1 MNEKHEAI
9 IEVRSLEKRFK
20 QNIILSNINIDF
32 YKGEVVCIIG
42 PSGAGKS
49 TFIRCLN
56 NLETPT
62 YGYVLCNGTSIA
74 HRNDKKTRSEL
85 LKIGMVFQDFNLFEH
100 KTVMENVIDAPVH
113 VKKENKGIVIKRAK
127 ALLNRVGLGDKA
139 DSYPSQLS
147 GGQKQRVA
155 IARALCMEPEIML
168 FDEPTSA
175 LDPQMVQ
182 EVLKVMRDLA
192 DSGMTMIIV
201 THEMNFARQVADK
214 IIFMAD
220 SQILE
225 QGTPEQIFEH
235 PRHQRVKDFI
245 GTNL

>member
-1 MNEKHEAI
+1 MNEKQEAI
-9 IEVRSLEKRFK
+9 IEVRSLDKHFK
-20 QNIILSNINIDF
+20 NTEVLSGITIDF
-32 YKGEVVCIIG
+32 FKGEVVCIIG

-56 NLETPT
+56 NLETPS
-62 YGYVLCNGTSIA
+62 YGYVLVNGVPIA
-74 HRNDKKTRSEL
+74 HKKSKDAKQEL
-85 LKIGMVFQDFNLFEH
+85 LKMGMVFQDFNLFSH
-100 KTVMENVIDAPVH
+100 MTVLENIIDAPVH
-113 VKKENKGIVIKRAK
+113 VKKEAKEVAISRAK
-127 ALLNRVGLGDKA
+127 ELLDKVGLLDKIDA
-139 DSYPSQLS
+139 YPAQLS

-192 DSGMTMIIV
+192 ETGMTMIVV

-214 IIFMAD
+214 ILFMANG
-220 SQILE
+220 QVVE
-225 QGTPEQIFEH
+225 YGTPEQIFEY
-235 PRHQRVKDFI
+235 PRSQMVKDFI

>member
-1 MNEKHEAI
+1 MSEKREAI
-9 IEVRSLEKRFK
+9 IEVRSLEKKFK
-20 QNIILSNINIDF
+20 QNVILSNINIDF

-62 YGYVLCNGTSIA
+62 YGYVLCNGASVA
-74 HRNDKKTRSEL
+74 HRNDKKTKSEL

-100 KTVMENVIDAPVH
+100 KTVMENIIDAPIH
-113 VKKENKGIVIKRAK
+113 VKKENKDIVIERAK
-127 ALLNRVGLGDKA
+127 GLLAKVGLSDKA

-201 THEMNFARQVADK
+201 THEMNFARQVADR

-235 PRHQRVKDFI
+235 PRHQKVKDFI

>member
-1 MNEKHEAI
+1 MNEKQEAI
-9 IEVRSLEKRFK
+9 IEVRSLDKHFK
-20 QNIILSNINIDF
+20 NTEVLSGITIDF
-32 YKGEVVCIIG
+32 FKGEVVCIIG

-56 NLETPT
+56 NLETPS
-62 YGYVLCNGTSIA
+62 YGYVLVNGVPIA
-74 HRNDKKTRSEL
+74 HKKSKDAKQEL
-85 LKIGMVFQDFNLFEH
+85 LKMGMVFQDFNLFSH
-100 KTVMENVIDAPVH
+100 MTVLENIIDAPVH
-113 VKKENKGIVIKRAK
+113 VKKEAKEVAISRAK
-127 ALLNRVGLGDKA
+127 ELLDKVGLLDKIDA
-139 DSYPSQLS
+139 YPAQLS

-192 DSGMTMIIV
+192 ETGMTMIVV

-214 IIFMAD
+214 ILFMANG
-220 SQILE
+220 QVIE
-225 QGTPEQIFEH
+225 YGTPEQIFEY
-235 PRHQRVKDFI
+235 PRSQMVKDFI

>member
-1 MNEKHEAI
+1 MNEKQEVI
-9 IEVRSLEKRFK
+9 IEVRSLDKHFK
-20 QNIILSNINIDF
+20 NTEVLSGITIDF
-32 YKGEVVCIIG
+32 FKGEVVCIIG

-56 NLETPT
+56 NLETPS
-62 YGYVLCNGTSIA
+62 YGYVLVNGVPIA
-74 HRNDKKTRSEL
+74 HKKSKAPKQEL
-85 LKIGMVFQDFNLFEH
+85 LKMGMVFQDFNLFSH
-100 KTVMENVIDAPVH
+100 MTVLENIIDAPVH
-113 VKKENKGIVIKRAK
+113 VKKEAKEVAISRAK
-127 ALLNRVGLGDKA
+127 ELLDKVGLLDKIDA
-139 DSYPSQLS
+139 YPAQLS

-192 DSGMTMIIV
+192 ETGMTMIVV

-214 IIFMAD
+214 ILFMANG
-220 SQILE
+220 QVIE
-225 QGTPEQIFEH
+225 YGTPEQIFEY
-235 PRHQRVKDFI
+235 PRSQMVKDFI

>member
-1 MNEKHEAI
+1 MNEKQEAI
-9 IEVRSLEKRFK
+9 IEVRSLDKHFK
-20 QNIILSNINIDF
+20 NTEVLSGITIDF
-32 YKGEVVCIIG
+32 FKGEVVCIIG

-56 NLETPT
+56 NLETPS
-62 YGYVLCNGTSIA
+62 YGYVLVNGVPIA
-74 HRNDKKTRSEL
+74 HKKSKDAKQEL
-85 LKIGMVFQDFNLFEH
+85 LKMGMVFQDFNLFSH
-100 KTVMENVIDAPVH
+100 MTVLENIIDAPVH
-113 VKKENKGIVIKRAK
+113 VKKEAKEVAISRAK
-127 ALLNRVGLGDKA
+127 ELLDKVGLLDKIA
-139 DSYPSQLS
+139 AYPAQLS

-192 DSGMTMIIV
+192 ETGMTMIVV

-214 IIFMAD
+214 ILFMANG
-220 SQILE
+220 QVIE
-225 QGTPEQIFEH
+225 YGTPEQIFEY
-235 PRHQRVKDFI
+235 PRSQMVKDFI

>member
-1 MNEKHEAI
+1 MNEKQEAI
-9 IEVRSLEKRFK
+9 IEVRSLDKHFK
-20 QNIILSNINIDF
+20 NTEVLSGITIDF
-32 YKGEVVCIIG
+32 FKGEVVCIIG

-56 NLETPT
+56 NLETPS
-62 YGYVLCNGTSIA
+62 YGYVLVNGVPIA
-74 HRNDKKTRSEL
+74 HKKSKDAKQEL
-85 LKIGMVFQDFNLFEH
+85 LKMGMVFQDFNLFSH
-100 KTVMENVIDAPVH
+100 MTVLENIIDAPVH
-113 VKKENKGIVIKRAK
+113 VKKEAKEVAISRAK
-127 ALLNRVGLGDKA
+127 ELLDKVGLLDKIDA
-139 DSYPSQLS
+139 YPAQLS

-192 DSGMTMIIV
+192 ETGMTMIVV

-214 IIFMAD
+214 ILFMANG
-220 SQILE
+220 QVIE
-225 QGTPEQIFEH
+225 YGTPEQLFEY
-235 PRHQRVKDFI
+235 PRSQMVKDFI

>member
-1 MNEKHEAI
+1 MNEKQEAI
-9 IEVRSLEKRFK
+9 IEVRSLDKHFK
-20 QNIILSNINIDF
+20 NTEVLSGITIDF
-32 YKGEVVCIIG
+32 FKGEVVCIIG

-56 NLETPT
+56 NLETPS
-62 YGYVLCNGTSIA
+62 YGYVLVNGVPIA
-74 HRNDKKTRSEL
+74 HKKSKDAKQEL
-85 LKIGMVFQDFNLFEH
+85 LKMGMVFQDFNLFSH
-100 KTVMENVIDAPVH
+100 MTVLENIIDAPVH
-113 VKKENKGIVIKRAK
+113 VKKEEKEVAISRAK
-127 ALLNRVGLGDKA
+127 ELLDKVGLLDKIDA
-139 DSYPSQLS
+139 YPAQLS

-192 DSGMTMIIV
+192 ETGMTMIVV

-214 IIFMAD
+214 ILFMANG
-220 SQILE
+220 QVIE
-225 QGTPEQIFEH
+225 YGTPEQIFEY
-235 PRHQRVKDFI
+235 PRSQMVKDFI